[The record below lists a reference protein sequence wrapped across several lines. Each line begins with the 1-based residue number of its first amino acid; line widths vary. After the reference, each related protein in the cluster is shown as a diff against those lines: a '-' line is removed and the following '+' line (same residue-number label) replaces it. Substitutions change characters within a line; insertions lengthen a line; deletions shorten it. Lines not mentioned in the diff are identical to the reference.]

1 MYFALMVWSYEI
13 CTFIVSQSIPQENPI
28 MLFALMLFTKFVLPF
43 YDLVVCTMLLFLPFS
58 TYKVCT
64 NKFYDIY
71 AISKNKVCT
80 KRTHVVCTNEFYNI
94 CPAHLQTLSLCLQVY
109 FYNFALVI
117 IHGLK
122 IQKIVRLCT
131 RFQIR
136 ELRGGRMN

>member
-1 MYFALMVWSYEI
+1 
-13 CTFIVSQSIPQENPI
+13 

-80 KRTHVVCTNEFYNI
+80 KRTHVVCTKDFYDI

-109 FYNFALVI
+109 FYNFALVT

-122 IQKIVRLCT
+122 IQKIVRVCT
-131 RFQIR
+131 RF
-136 ELRGGRMN
+136 